1 MWCEY
6 KGEYTC
12 RHLCVFRCNSFYAL
26 SLFSSLFNYAIMPEK
41 VVPLPPREPDWLR
54 SYKTRA
60 APFSSTASKVPIPTP
75 SAPTAAEKQHEPLS
89 SEPQS
94 DTNENVSPN
103 TLSVA
108 FPSMI
113 SLGLQSF
120 ARYIDDAKPESSVH
134 PTLRARSTQP
144 SKPKGTSDTS
154 STTIR
159 AEKSYQ
165 RSANKDTE
173 EKQELRWKR
182 RLKGC
187 LWRLG
192 CGSTRE

>member
-6 KGEYTC
+6 TCEYTC
-12 RHLCVFRCNSFYAL
+12 RHLCVFRCNSFTL
-26 SLFSSLFNYAIMPEK
+26 SLFFSLFNYAIMPEK
-41 VVPLPPREPDWLR
+41 VVPLPPREPEWLR

-60 APFSSTASKVPIPTP
+60 APFSSTISKVPIHTP

-94 DTNENVSPN
+94 DTNEKISPN
-103 TLSVA
+103 SLSIA
-108 FPSMI
+108 FPSTI

-120 ARYIDDAKPESSVH
+120 AWYNNDAKPESSVH
-134 PTLRARSTQP
+134 PALRARSTQP
-144 SKPKGTSDTS
+144 SKLKGTSDTS

-165 RSANKDTE
+165 RSANKDTG
-173 EKQELRWKR
+173 EKDEPRWKR
-182 RLKGC
+182 RLKGY
-187 LWRLG
+187 LRRLG
-192 CGSTRE
+192 CGSIRE